1 MGLKALGKNDVTIR
15 PFRVHKN
22 QTTTYI
28 SGSGTF
34 AEMNV
39 ATARR
44 FPLVESFL
52 SGTVLSGLDS
62 GSSIILT
69 QSFLEINDFDV
80 NTSDQN
86 EDGTF
91 QEPLFGTV
99 QQTFYVSGAESG
111 SATFAAAGSG
121 LRDFPLSES
130 VYVVN
135 VAQRLWGEGMRR
147 GSFSITTPA
156 AGSGTI
162 EDDGTGRLF
171 VSGAGGSLNVVGN
184 VFYNLGIAVVNR
196 IQSAAGSELIQ
207 ETGMFVPSGS
217 TTQVDFEA
225 SLLLFEYS
233 VVATLEPGEFNYS
246 NNPSALGKTG
256 TGSTLAT
263 GAQKVQD
270 LIGSGTLSPFVTT
283 IGLYNDRQQLIAVAK
298 VPRPIKR
305 LVNSQQSFIV
315 RFDV

>member
-15 PFRVHKN
+15 PFKVHKS
-22 QTTTYI
+22 QITTYV

-44 FPLVESFL
+44 FPLVETFL
-52 SGTVLSGLDS
+52 SGTVLSGPDS

-80 NTSDQN
+80 STAAQS

-91 QEPLFGTV
+91 QEPLFGTI

-111 SATFAAAGSG
+111 SATFAAGGSG
-121 LRDFPLSES
+121 IRDFPLSES

-135 VAQRLWGEGMRR
+135 IAQRLWGEGIRR
-147 GSFSITTPA
+147 GSFQITTPA

-171 VSGAGGSLNVVGN
+171 VSGTGGSLNVVGN
-184 VFYNLGIAVVNR
+184 VFYNLGVAVINR
-196 IQSAAGSELIQ
+196 LQSADGSELIQ
-207 ETGMFVPSGS
+207 EDGMFFPEAA
-217 TTQVDFEA
+217 TLQVDFEA
-225 SLLLFEYS
+225 TLVLFEYS
-233 VVATLEPGEFNYS
+233 IITTMEPGEFNYS
-246 NNPSALGKTG
+246 INPSALGRTG
-256 TGSTLAT
+256 IGATLEGS
-263 GAQKVQD
+263 GPKVQD

-283 IGLYNDRQQLIAVAK
+283 IGLYNDRQELVVVAK
-298 VPRPIKR
+298 VPRPIRR
-305 LVNSQQSFIV
+305 LVNSQQSFII

>member
-15 PFRVHKN
+15 PFKVHKS
-22 QTTTYI
+22 QTTTYV

-44 FPLVESFL
+44 FPLTETFL
-52 SGTVLSGLDS
+52 SGSVLSGPDS

-80 NTSDQN
+80 NTADQN

-99 QQTFYVSGAESG
+99 EQTFYVSGAESG

-121 LRDFPLSES
+121 IRDFPLSES
-130 VYVVN
+130 AYVVN
-135 VAQRLWGEGMRR
+135 VAQRLWGEGIRR
-147 GSFSITTPA
+147 GSFQITTPA

-184 VFYNLGIAVVNR
+184 VFYNLGVAVINR
-196 IQSAAGSELIQ
+196 IQGASGSELIQ
-207 ETGMFVPSGS
+207 ESGMFFPEAATLKVN
-217 TTQVDFEA
+217 FEA

-233 VVATLEPGEFNYS
+233 IIATMEPGEFNYS
-246 NNPSALGKTG
+246 NNPSALGRTG
-256 TGSTLAT
+256 IGSTLE
-263 GAQKVQD
+263 GPGPKIQD

-283 IGLYNDRQQLIAVAK
+283 IGLYNDRQQLVAVAK

-305 LVNSQQSFIV
+305 LVNSQQSFII